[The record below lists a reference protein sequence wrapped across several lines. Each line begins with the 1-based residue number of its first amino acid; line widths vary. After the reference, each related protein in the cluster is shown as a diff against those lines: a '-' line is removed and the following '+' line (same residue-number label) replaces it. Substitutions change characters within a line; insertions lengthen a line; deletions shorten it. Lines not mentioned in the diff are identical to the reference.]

1 MQIYLDLELWLKY
14 KNFIQGNHL
23 LKYLLTSDANWLR
36 VITVESLAFS
46 QWLKRMAEVELR
58 EE

>member
-23 LKYLLTSDANWLR
+23 LEYLLTSDANCLR
-36 VITVESLAFS
+36 VITVESLAFAE
-46 QWLKRMAEVELR
+46 WLKRTAEVELR